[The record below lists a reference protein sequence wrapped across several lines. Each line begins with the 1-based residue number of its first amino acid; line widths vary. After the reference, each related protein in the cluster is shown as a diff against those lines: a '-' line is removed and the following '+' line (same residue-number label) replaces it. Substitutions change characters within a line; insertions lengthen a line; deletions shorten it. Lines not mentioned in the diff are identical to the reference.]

1 MLNLCYIFKL
11 TAILLP
17 IRWGFLFLKC
27 LRVFTSGKPIFI
39 LILLSKFYLYA
50 YQRQGLRSGLALI
63 YIGAISGLF
72 YWSLIKPTRRLGL
85 CGALLARRFLP
96 NMSELLSFFFLSII
110 FGVKFQHSRGFL
122 VIYAKRWP
130 QLKVISA
137 PFRCYITSSQCLS
150 YSLPPL
156 LKSLPDT
163 HTTRDHSLYHCAARQ
178 S

>member
-50 YQRQGLRSGLALI
+50 YPRQGLRSGLALI

-72 YWSLIKPTRRLGL
+72 YWRLIEPTRRLGL

-96 NMSELLSFFFLSII
+96 NMSELLSFFF
-110 FGVKFQHSRGFL
+110 
-122 VIYAKRWP
+122 
-130 QLKVISA
+130 
-137 PFRCYITSSQCLS
+137 
-150 YSLPPL
+150 
-156 LKSLPDT
+156 
-163 HTTRDHSLYHCAARQ
+163 SLYYFWREVPTFARVLGYLCQ
-178 S
+178 TVATIKSYFSAVSLLYYVKSMFIL